1 MVQNAEW
8 GPHLWSIIHICADRC
23 GKQTSALLHMDE
35 VRMWIHFLQLVE
47 AILPCALCQ
56 KHYRAWRKAHPLQKF
71 LDMRNPMAFR
81 EAAQEW
87 AWHLHDTVNEQRS
100 VERMPLDAAKEL
112 YKTKTTADLQQS
124 IDKLMEVLE
133 RAKLQR
139 LVDGAHIR
147 EWRAKLSL
155 LRRFINI

>member
-1 MVQNAEW
+1 
-8 GPHLWSIIHICADRC
+8 
-23 GKQTSALLHMDE
+23 
-35 VRMWIHFLQLVE
+35 
-47 AILPCALCQ
+47 
-56 KHYRAWRKAHPLQKF
+56 
-71 LDMRNPMAFR
+71 MAFR
-81 EAAQEW
+81 DTAQEW

-112 YKTKTTADLQQS
+112 YRTKTTADLQQS

-147 EWRAKLSL
+147 EWRAKLSH
-155 LRRFINI
+155 LRRFVNV

>member
-1 MVQNAEW
+1 
-8 GPHLWSIIHICADRC
+8 
-23 GKQTSALLHMDE
+23 
-35 VRMWIHFLQLVE
+35 
-47 AILPCALCQ
+47 
-56 KHYRAWRKAHPLQKF
+56 
-71 LDMRNPMAFR
+71 MAFR